1 MTSFFHL
8 GASVFGLDT
17 TDLTSTTTGLDSM
30 LDGNTENNSSDDLST
45 TVDTTDAHA
54 IRKQLEGLENM
65 YSEVSLD
72 YMSCTFVALHGTVLS
87 GCFLQIFLWHFLAE
101 ECCIKL
107 SYMNNFCSML
117 FNFLTLYFTTV

>member
-1 MTSFFHL
+1 MIKWYQIASVAMTSFLHL

-45 TVDTTDAHA
+45 TIDTTDAHA

-65 YSEVSLD
+65 YSEVS
-72 YMSCTFVALHGTVLS
+72 
-87 GCFLQIFLWHFLAE
+87 
-101 ECCIKL
+101 
-107 SYMNNFCSML
+107 
-117 FNFLTLYFTTV
+117 